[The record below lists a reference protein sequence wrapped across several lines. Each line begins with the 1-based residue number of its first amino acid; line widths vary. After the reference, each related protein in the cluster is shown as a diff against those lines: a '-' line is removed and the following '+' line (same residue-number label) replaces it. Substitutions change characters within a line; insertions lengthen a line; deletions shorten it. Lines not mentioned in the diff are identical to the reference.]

1 MELVR
6 LTLIN
11 SRDEIIIDELVRP
24 DYDIVD
30 YNTSFS
36 GITQEKIDSA
46 KLNFKEAQQ
55 LFLNHVYEDT
65 ILVGHSLE
73 SDLKVLRVSFTFFIF
88 LFFFN
93 FFFLTFFFYFLL
105 FFFFQMN

>member
-1 MELVR
+1 LELVR

-73 SDLKVLRVSFTFFIF
+73 SDLKVLRVSFTFFY
-88 LFFFN
+88 LFFFS
-93 FFFLTFFFYFLL
+93 FIFFSYFFLLLSLYFSSK
-105 FFFFQMN
+105 

>member
-73 SDLKVLRVSFTFFIF
+73 SDLKVLRVSFTFFY
-88 LFFFN
+88 LFFFS
-93 FFFLTFFFYFLL
+93 FIFFSYFFLLLSLYFSSK
-105 FFFFQMN
+105 